1 MVINIKD
8 DTFEITSEMFDIICE
23 LVISKNSSRY
33 FIYCLENMG
42 MYMFTNDFF
51 DDKESFLN
59 LLHDYIEKGFNV
71 YFVEDGVKNV
81 EYSK

>member
-1 MVINIKD
+1 MG
-8 DTFEITSEMFDIICE
+8 IC
-23 LVISKNSSRY
+23 I
-33 FIYCLENMG
+33 
-42 MYMFTNDFF
+42 FTNDFF

-59 LLHDYIEKGFNV
+59 LLHDYIKKGFNV